1 MSTQEG
7 KPVLFFKHLMNR
19 RDFLSRL
26 LFPPNVDNTNKIIN
40 PIGFPQNLRFNLHD
54 VDAARLPALEL
65 KYLLSALSKEC
76 LLPQS
81 FLDVYAWNVDSN
93 ESSYTAFSPI
103 DNMGRI
109 ESKKIARRKRPDS
122 VIKFS
127 HRRSKRVKRGSNNH
141 HSILRFIERTLESR
155 YHFRHNRNES
165 RDDRQNK
172 FLDGELRSYFSTD
185 DVIFQA
191 EEEILCL
198 AFKIAY
204 DGIVN
209 CFHHASYCHDNTTK
223 SIDESANQSNAPF
236 LKFRDSLPNIST
248 IDETTLHDEFIA
260 TALRIIDSII
270 DYDQKERRAR
280 EMLLGTIS
288 NRQQQLN
295 FLIADRRFGKEEQ
308 LQQPKRNINC
318 RRDASSIIE
327 ERYKR
332 EYLWLKDLQNRRH
345 GCSLSSQKD
354 PSMKHGTIHDTISGG
369 GVACESNKAINVGP
383 DIVQNFSNSVQ
394 SEVDFIV
401 LSGKI
406 DSDDTFCLSGVV
418 DDDEAIDEHD
428 EKLDFSVKMSI
439 YQNEAPKETTD
450 QDSPQAT
457 TNSESPS
464 LPLYHDLDNEA
475 RELRQTFLDM
485 PLNELSSAQV
495 VLYATESLGNLL
507 RRYCE
512 LNGAA
517 GIGRCGDVVVK
528 GLHAT
533 GESDVVEND
542 AENLRFPLN
551 DAIISELVKKILTDA
566 TGALRA
572 KAFLHSFVLPLME
585 QMNPIVSDPRAARRG
600 DGKPA
605 SRLLSALLA
614 TLARDRPIELVES
627 VIFPILTMTKTIQ
640 LKEDAHVRSIEPS
653 RFQCE
658 LIARLLQGK
667 GALSSTA
674 IALLIE
680 LLHPLTSEKQ
690 PLHRGMEWND
700 KTMPL
705 VTACLNRQPIL
716 DNRVVARL
724 ADAVSHNLTTD
735 LKQLMEKSI
744 KFSNLFHTLVT
755 KYGAQLRATGKIGR
769 LIQAA
774 YTLKTFMS
782 KSITTSLK
790 KL

>member
-1 MSTQEG
+1 MSTQED
-7 KPVLFFKHLMNR
+7 KPALFFKHLMDR

-26 LFPPNVDNTNKIIN
+26 LFPPNDDNTNKKIN
-40 PIGFPQNLRFNLHD
+40 PIGFPQNPQYDFHY

-76 LLPQS
+76 LLPQN
-81 FLDVYAWNVDSN
+81 FLNVQSWNVGNN
-93 ESSYTAFSPI
+93 ESSYNDFSPI
-103 DNMGRI
+103 DNLGRI
-109 ESKKIARRKRPDS
+109 ESKKIAKRKRPDS
-122 VIKFS
+122 VIKSS

-141 HSILRFIERTLESR
+141 HSILRFIERTLENR

-172 FLDGELRSYFSTD
+172 FLDAELKSYFGRE

-191 EEEILCL
+191 EEGILCL
-198 AFKIAY
+198 AFEIAY

-209 CFHHASYCHDNTTK
+209 YFHHASYCHDNTTK
-223 SIDESANQSNAPF
+223 SIDESTNQINEPF
-236 LKFRDSLPNIST
+236 LKFSGLPNVST
-248 IDETTLHDEFIA
+248 IDETILHDEFIA
-260 TALRIIDSII
+260 TARRIIDSII

-280 EMLLGTIS
+280 EMLHGTIS
-288 NRQQQLN
+288 NRQLQLN
-295 FLIADRRFGKEEQ
+295 SLIADRGFGKEEQ

-332 EYLWLKDLQNRRH
+332 EYLWLKDLQNRLL
-345 GCSLSSQKD
+345 GCSLFSQKD
-354 PSMKHGTIHDTISGG
+354 PSMKHGNNYDTISGG
-369 GVACESNKAINVGP
+369 SVACESNNTINVGP
-383 DIVQNFSNSVQ
+383 DIEQNVSNGVQ

-406 DSDDTFCLSGVV
+406 DSDDTFCLSGDV

-428 EKLDFSVKMSI
+428 AKLDCSVKTSI
-439 YQNEAPKETTD
+439 YQNEATKETSD

-475 RELRQTFLDM
+475 RELRQNFLDM

-495 VLYATESLGNLL
+495 VLYATDSLGNLL
-507 RRYCE
+507 RRYGE

-517 GIGRCGDVVVK
+517 GISRCGDVVVK
-528 GLHAT
+528 ELHAT
-533 GESDVVEND
+533 GESDVVEID

-551 DAIISELVKKILTDA
+551 DVIISELVKKFLTDA

-585 QMNPIVSDPRAARRG
+585 QMNPVVSDPRARKG

-605 SRLLSALLA
+605 SRLLSGLLA

-667 GALSSTA
+667 GALSSAA

-680 LLHPLTSEKQ
+680 LLHPLTNEKQ
-690 PLHRGMEWND
+690 PLHRGLEWND

-705 VTACLNRQPIL
+705 VTACLNRQPSL
-716 DNRVVARL
+716 DDRVVARL

-735 LKQLMEKSI
+735 LKQSMEKSI
-744 KFSNLFHTLVT
+744 KLSNLFHTLVT
-755 KYGAQLRATGKIGR
+755 KYGAQLRATGKIDR
-769 LIQAA
+769 LKQAA
-774 YTLKTFMS
+774 HMLKTFMS